1 MSKTPTIVI
10 AKVGEI
16 ITKRPEGMD
25 YETYREAQRAQDRFF
40 KGFYEGRKDNLRIG
54 YIRGRLEGI
63 CIPPQQYVNSHN
75 PQIVIR

>member
-16 ITKRPEGMD
+16 ITKRPEGMN

-40 KGFYEGRKDNLRIG
+40 KGFYVWRKDNLRLG

-63 CIPPQQYVNSHN
+63 CISPKQYVNSHN
-75 PQIVIR
+75 PQIIIR

>member
-16 ITKRPEGMD
+16 ITKRPKGME
-25 YETYREAQRAQDRFF
+25 YETYREALREQDRFF
-40 KGFYEGRKDNLRIG
+40 KGYRVSEG
-54 YIRGRLEGI
+54 YVRGRLEGI
-63 CIPPQQYVNSHN
+63 CLAPTQYVYVNSHN

>member
-16 ITKRPEGMD
+16 ITKRPEGME

-40 KGFYEGRKDNLRIG
+40 KGFYQGRRDNLRLG

-63 CIPPQQYVNSHN
+63 CIHPQQYVNSHN

>member
-25 YETYREAQRAQDRFF
+25 YETYREVQREQDRFF
-40 KGFYEGRKDNLRIG
+40 KGCSVKSRHNMREYT
-54 YIRGRLEGI
+54 RGRLEGI
-63 CIPPQQYVNSHN
+63 CIPAAQYVNSHN
-75 PQIVIR
+75 PQIIIR

>member
-25 YETYREAQRAQDRFF
+25 YETYRKLQREQDRFF
-40 KGFYEGRKDNLRIG
+40 KGCKVDEG
-54 YIRGRLEGI
+54 YMRGRLEGI

-75 PQIVIR
+75 PQIIIR

>member
-25 YETYREAQRAQDRFF
+25 YETYREALREQDRFF
-40 KGFYEGRKDNLRIG
+40 KGYSVKSGHNMRE
-54 YIRGRLEGI
+54 YTRGRLEGI

-75 PQIVIR
+75 PQIIIR

>member
-10 AKVGEI
+10 DKVGEI

-25 YETYREAQRAQDRFF
+25 YEAYREAQRAQDRFF
-40 KGFYEGRKDNLRIG
+40 KGFYQGRRDNLRLG

-63 CIPPQQYVNSHN
+63 CIPPAQYVNSHY

>member
-10 AKVGEI
+10 AKVGDI

-40 KGFYEGRKDNLRIG
+40 KGFFQGRKDNLRLG

>member
-40 KGFYEGRKDNLRIG
+40 KGVYQGRRDNLRIG
-54 YIRGRLEGI
+54 YVRGRLKGI

-75 PQIVIR
+75 PQIIIR

>member
-10 AKVGEI
+10 AQVGEI

-25 YETYREAQRAQDRFF
+25 YETYREALREQDRFF
-40 KGFYEGRKDNLRIG
+40 KGYSVKFGHNVREYTG
-54 YIRGRLEGI
+54 GRLEGL

-75 PQIVIR
+75 PQIIIR

>member
-25 YETYREAQRAQDRFF
+25 YGTYREALREQDRFF
-40 KGFYEGRKDNLRIG
+40 KGYSVKRGHNMRE
-54 YIRGRLEGI
+54 YTRGRLEGI

-75 PQIVIR
+75 PQIIIR